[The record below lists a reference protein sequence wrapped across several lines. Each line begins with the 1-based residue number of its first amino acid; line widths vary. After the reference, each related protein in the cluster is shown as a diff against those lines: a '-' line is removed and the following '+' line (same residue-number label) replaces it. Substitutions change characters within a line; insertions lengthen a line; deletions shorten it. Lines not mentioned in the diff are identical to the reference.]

1 MYVYAHSF
9 LLLLS
14 GKEKHFAEI
23 ERQTIPSISFL
34 SGTSIGIS
42 SAISNGLWW
51 DDDNCIK

>member
-1 MYVYAHSF
+1 MYVYVHSF